1 MTATPVIV
9 ERLAVIG
16 TGLIGGSFARALR
29 AAGAVTTIVGIDTDT
44 RNLEQALELG
54 IVDEIAA
61 DAAQGVR
68 GAQVVFISVPVC
80 AIPAVVRLI
89 APFLAP
95 GCVVT
100 DGGSVKA
107 AIVNECESFMPPGC
121 TFLGGHPIA
130 GTEHSGAAAAFATLY
145 SGKRCILTPTNN
157 TDAAAYDTVF
167 RLWQAAGAHVSCMEP
182 GHHDRIFAEISH
194 LPHVVAYALV
204 HAVGTADV
212 EGENVLSYTA
222 GGFRDFTRIASS
234 DPTMWRDI
242 SLMNRDALLASIDG
256 FSKSL
261 ADLRQRIDRRDPEG
275 LAEFFTIAKQFRD
288 GIV

>member
-1 MTATPVIV
+1 MSASPVLI

-16 TGLIGGSFARALR
+16 TGLIGGSLARALR
-29 AAGAVTTIVGIDTDT
+29 AAGVVTTIVGYDADP
-44 RNLEQALELG
+44 RNREQALALG
-54 IVDEIAA
+54 VVDEIAA
-61 DAAQGVR
+61 DVAAVVR
-68 GAQVVFISVPVC
+68 GAQLVFISVPVC
-80 AIPAVVRLI
+80 AIPGVVRE
-89 APFLAP
+89 LAP
-95 GCVVT
+95 HLEAGCIVT

-107 AIVNECESFMPPGC
+107 AIVKECEGLMPPGC
-121 TFLGGHPIA
+121 CFLGGHPIA
-130 GTEHSGAAAAFATLY
+130 GTEHSGPEAAFATLY
-145 SGKRCILTPTNN
+145 NGKRCILTPTDN
-157 TDAAAYDTVF
+157 TDAGAYDMVS
-167 RLWQAAGAHVSCMEP
+167 RLWQAAGAQVCCMEP

-234 DPTMWRDI
+234 DPAMWRDI
-242 SLMNRDALLASIDG
+242 SLMNRQALLASIDG
-256 FSKSL
+256 FSRSL
-261 ADLRQRIDRRDPEG
+261 AELRGRIDRQDPQG

>member
-1 MTATPVIV
+1 MSASAPIV
-9 ERLAVIG
+9 DRLAIIG

-29 AAGAVTTIVGIDTDT
+29 AAGSVTTLVGIDTDAE
-44 RNLEQALELG
+44 NLEQALALG
-54 IVDEIAA
+54 IVDEIYH
-61 DAAQGVR
+61 DAAEGVR
-68 GAQVVFISVPVC
+68 NAQAVFISVPVC
-80 AIPAVVRLI
+80 AIPAVVKSI
-89 APFLAP
+89 VPFLSP

-107 AIVNECESFMPPGC
+107 AVVKECEALMPFGC
-121 TFLGGHPIA
+121 CFLGGHPIA
-130 GTEHSGAAAAFATLY
+130 GTEHSGAAASFATLY
-145 SGKRCILTPTNN
+145 SGKRCVLTPTVN
-157 TDAAAYDTVF
+157 TDAAAYDTVS
-167 RLWQAAGAHVSCMEP
+167 RLWQAAGAQVCSMEP

-234 DPTMWRDI
+234 DPSMWRDI

-256 FSKSL
+256 FSRSL
-261 ADLRQRIDRRDPEG
+261 SDLRQRIDCGDADG
-275 LAEFFTIAKQFRD
+275 LAQFFTIAKQFRD